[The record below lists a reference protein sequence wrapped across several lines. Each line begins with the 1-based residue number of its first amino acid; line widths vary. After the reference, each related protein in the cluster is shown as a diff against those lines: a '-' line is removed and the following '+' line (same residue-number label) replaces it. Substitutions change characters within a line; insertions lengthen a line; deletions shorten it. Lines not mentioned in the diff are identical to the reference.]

1 MLSPKGFQIHQRAC
15 TNQEKRPMTEK
26 TLEQR
31 IKDLETEYKK
41 SQQML
46 QQLEAQKSRVT
57 ENMLRNQGAIAAL
70 REELEAQKESEELD
84 NEAEDQNKAK
94 DMDGVA

>member
-1 MLSPKGFQIHQRAC
+1 
-15 TNQEKRPMTEK
+15 MTEK